1 MRLLL
6 AGTLFVCASLAAC
19 ALPAPSD
26 KVQRDEAIELPITL
40 RHNLPTLRVS
50 VAGTPLDLFLDLGG
64 HNAISLTAEELAQT
78 NVQYLSKADRYRN
91 AMGEVFTAQRFVAPN
106 LLIGGVSFGDVE
118 GGEYVHPSIGGPPDR
133 NGYIGRGLLSRY
145 LIVLDYP
152 HGRVRLYRPGDDAA
166 FARECGIAQFA
177 VSNRVGVISSV
188 VYTTYGKLS
197 VQWDTGAT
205 DNFLRPST
213 IGPVASA
220 AKKVDDG
227 SPILVVPSVKLGL
240 QDIGPLAFRLL
251 EFSDPAVDATFGT
264 GLFASRKVC
273 LDFSTGRGAVA
284 SP

>member
-1 MRLLL
+1 MRLLPVQAL
-6 AGTLFVCASLAAC
+6 VVCAGLAAC
-19 ALPAPSD
+19 ALRAPSD
-26 KVQRDEAIELPITL
+26 EFAHDEAIDLPITL
-40 RHNLPTLRVS
+40 RHNLPTLRAF

-106 LLIGGVSFGDVE
+106 LVIGGVSFGDVE
-118 GGEYVHPSIGGPPDR
+118 GGEYVHPSVGGPPDR
-133 NGYIGRGLLSRY
+133 NGYIGKALLTRY

-152 HGRVRLYRPGDDAA
+152 HSRVRLYRPGNEAA

-177 VSNRVGVISSV
+177 VSNRDGVISSV
-188 VYTTYGKLS
+188 AYTTYGKLS

-213 IGPVASA
+213 IGAAASA

-227 SPILVVPSVKLGL
+227 SPILAVPAVTLGTE
-240 QDIGPLAFRLL
+240 DIGPLSFRLL

-273 LDFSTGRGAVA
+273 LDFATGRGAVA

>member
-6 AGTLFVCASLAAC
+6 AETLFVCAGLAAC
-19 ALPAPSD
+19 ALPAPED
-26 KVQRDEAIELPITL
+26 RLEHDEAIVLPITL
-40 RHNLPTLRVS
+40 RHNLPTVRAF

-64 HNAISLTAEELAQT
+64 HNAISLTAEELART
-78 NVQYLSKADRYRN
+78 KVQYLSKTDRYRN

-106 LLIGGVSFGDVE
+106 VVMGGASFGDVE

-133 NGYIGRGLLSRY
+133 NGYIGRGLLTQY

-152 HGRVRLYRPGDDAA
+152 HRRVLLYRPGNAAA
-166 FARECGIAQFA
+166 FARECGIAQFD
-177 VSNRVGVISSV
+177 VSNRDGVISSV
-188 VYTTYGKLS
+188 AYTSYGKLS

-205 DNFLRPST
+205 DNFLRPSA
-213 IGPVASA
+213 IGAPAST

-227 SPILVVPSVKLGL
+227 SPILAVPSVRLGTEE
-240 QDIGPLAFRLL
+240 IGPLPFRLL